1 MHYFPRP
8 WASEEGGGETGFTQ
22 WEMLEMDT
30 FTSDARWKCF
40 KFAVFPIL
48 GVFVGFVGHIVH
60 DSSPPI
66 KFRGDAPAKHQ
77 LAKPEPI
84 GPMLN
89 GNLCAT

>member
-1 MHYFPRP
+1 MGVGRRGRGDGFHTMRNVR
-8 WASEEGGGETGFTQ
+8 TGYVHLRF
-22 WEMLEMDT
+22 EMEV
-30 FTSDARWKCF
+30 F

-48 GVFVGFVGHIVH
+48 GIFGGFVGHIVH